1 MMPEE
6 RKGMDLMTRILK
18 RGRDFDLDYRRPDT
32 FERLSKMDGLF
43 MLRDVIYRIPFFT
56 PGRLRNLYYEE
67 STPFKAALLRLD
79 LGGKNK
85 PKLVDLKLLA
95 HLFEEADTL
104 A

>member
-1 MMPEE
+1 MPEE

-18 RGRDFDLDYRRPDT
+18 RGRDFDRDFRRPDT
-32 FERLSKMDGLF
+32 FEHLSKMDGLF
-43 MLRDVIYRIPFFT
+43 LLRDVILRIPFFSE
-56 PGRLRNLYYEE
+56 GRLRNLYYEE
-67 STPFKAALLRLD
+67 DSSFKPALLRLD

-95 HLFEEADTL
+95 KLFEDADTL